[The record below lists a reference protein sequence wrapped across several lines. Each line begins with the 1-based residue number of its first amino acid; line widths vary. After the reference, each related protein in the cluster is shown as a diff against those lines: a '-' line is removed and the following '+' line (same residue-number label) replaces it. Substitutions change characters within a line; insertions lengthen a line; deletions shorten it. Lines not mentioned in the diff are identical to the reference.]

1 MSDCTLIIMKSF
13 TEDIILKVF
22 EWKTENSVILS
33 RKELPLSSINEMPDF
48 LNLMKTERNIS
59 WG

>member
-1 MSDCTLIIMKSF
+1 MSDRTLIIMKSF
-13 TEDIILKVF
+13 TEDKILEVF

-48 LNLMKTERNIS
+48 FKPNEDGKKY
-59 WG
+59 

>member
-13 TEDIILKVF
+13 TEDIILKIF

-33 RKELPLSSINEMPDF
+33 RKDLPLSSINEMPDF
-48 LNLMKTERNIS
+48 FKPNEDGKKY
-59 WG
+59 

>member
-13 TEDIILKVF
+13 TENIILEVF

-33 RKELPLSSINEMPDF
+33 RKELPLSSINEIPDF
-48 LNLMKTERNIS
+48 FKPNEDGKKY
-59 WG
+59 

>member
-1 MSDCTLIIMKSF
+1 MSDRTLIIMKSF
-13 TEDIILKVF
+13 TEDIILKIF

-59 WG
+59 WE

>member
-1 MSDCTLIIMKSF
+1 MSDRTLIIMKSF
-13 TEDIILKVF
+13 IEDIILKIF

-59 WG
+59 WE

>member
-1 MSDCTLIIMKSF
+1 MNSF

-59 WG
+59 WE

>member
-1 MSDCTLIIMKSF
+1 MSDRTIIIMNSF

-33 RKELPLSSINEMPDF
+33 RKELPLSSINEIPDF
-48 LNLMKTERNIS
+48 FKPNEDGKKY
-59 WG
+59 

>member
-13 TEDIILKVF
+13 TDDIILKVF

-33 RKELPLSSINEMPDF
+33 RKELPLSSINEIPDF
-48 LNLMKTERNIS
+48 FKPNEDGKKY
-59 WG
+59 